1 MSKGDSNNIKITN
14 KGNVVDV
21 SNIINRSITEKK
33 ELVSSIQDC

>member
-14 KGNVVDV
+14 RGSVVDV
-21 SNIINRSITEKK
+21 NNIINRSITEKK